1 MPVVGLAI
9 LLLMSLLKLSML
21 DLTYS
26 MTAALFHLPIL
37 IIVGNEILL
46 RWRSMANE
54 VQIDCVPIVD
64 ESNPN
69 SDLPI
74 ASTVVNN
81 NCLMS
86 FDLI

>member
-1 MPVVGLAI
+1 MPVVALAI

-37 IIVGNEILL
+37 IIVGNKILL
-46 RWRSMANE
+46 RRRSMANE
-54 VQIDCVPIVD
+54 VQIDRVPTVD

-69 SDLPI
+69 SDLPMVL
-74 ASTVVNN
+74 TVECNN
-81 NCLMS
+81 VLIS
-86 FDLI
+86 LDLI